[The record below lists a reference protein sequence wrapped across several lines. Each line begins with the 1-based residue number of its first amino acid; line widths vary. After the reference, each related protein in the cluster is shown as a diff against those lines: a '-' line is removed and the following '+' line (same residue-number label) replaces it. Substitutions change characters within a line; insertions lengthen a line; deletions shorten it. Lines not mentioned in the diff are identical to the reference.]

1 MHNKLVPAAVLAAVA
16 AFTLT
21 ACGSSSN
28 SEGASGST
36 ADGASSGK
44 SSASGAKV
52 TFVQGV
58 AGDPFYETMACG
70 AKAEAKQLGIDLDVQ
85 GPTSF
90 DVSLQSPLVSTVVQS
105 KPSVLFI
112 APDDTKGM
120 VGPLKAAVSAG
131 IKVGLVDTTLSDT
144 SFTSFGISTDNV
156 AAGRAAADELAKLV
170 GNKGSVLIAGLEPGV
185 STSQDRANGF
195 IQEMK
200 KYPGIKYIGSVFTN
214 TGGVSGISALVG
226 AKISATPNLSGVFA
240 LAGDQSQGTANA
252 IRAAGKVGKVQVIGF
267 DAGPSQV
274 QQLKQGIVQALV
286 AQQPAAIGKLA
297 VQDSAALIEGK
308 SVTKVSGAPS
318 AVITA
323 KNVDDPSI
331 AQYLYRTTCS

>member
-156 AAGRAAADELAKLV
+156 AAGRAAADA
-170 GNKGSVLIAGLEPGV
+170 
-185 STSQDRANGF
+185 RH
-195 IQEMK
+195 
-200 KYPGIKYIGSVFTN
+200 
-214 TGGVSGISALVG
+214 TG
-226 AKISATPNLSGVFA
+226 PP
-240 LAGDQSQGTANA
+240 
-252 IRAAGKVGKVQVIGF
+252 
-267 DAGPSQV
+267 DAGAADRGPDDHQQGQPEPPRRSPSP
-274 QQLKQGIVQALV
+274 
-286 AQQPAAIGKLA
+286 PAWR
-297 VQDSAALIEGK
+297 S
-308 SVTKVSGAPS
+308 
-318 AVITA
+318 
-323 KNVDDPSI
+323 
-331 AQYLYRTTCS
+331 RRR